1 MATGSETQESNT
13 SPELP
18 TELPYDFLKTIT
30 DNFADE
36 RKISASPFGTVYKGV
51 VPDADRV
58 IAVKKLHEDAPIPAG
73 KTFSKEVHHVLPLRH
88 ENIVQLVGF
97 CNEATKKLVQM
108 EGRYIQA
115 DIAECL
121 LCYEYLPNGSLDH
134 YLFGSKASDQDSS
147 SGKPAGISWDT
158 RFTIIEGI
166 CQGIL
171 FLHDL
176 DIPIIHMDLKPENIW
191 LGESIM
197 PKIGNFELSVSL
209 DREQTKIHT
218 QDVVGSYGYMAP
230 EYLHGGE
237 ISAKSDI
244 YSLGLLIMEI
254 TTGEKNS
261 PKNEQPSA
269 RGYIDKICEEWT
281 LEHISSIYSSLDLDG
296 LHQVKTCLEL
306 SLECVETDPAKRPSI
321 DNIVNKLNKRRAS

>member
-1 MATGSETQESNT
+1 MSLSFASSEMATGSETQESNT

-134 YLFGSKASDQDSS
+134 YLFGMQQHTIYTAHIYFSLVFLVVLMLTLF
-147 SGKPAGISWDT
+147 GVWT
-158 RFTIIEGI
+158 RF
-166 CQGIL
+166 L
-171 FLHDL
+171 
-176 DIPIIHMDLKPENIW
+176 
-191 LGESIM
+191 
-197 PKIGNFELSVSL
+197 
-209 DREQTKIHT
+209 
-218 QDVVGSYGYMAP
+218 
-230 EYLHGGE
+230 
-237 ISAKSDI
+237 
-244 YSLGLLIMEI
+244 
-254 TTGEKNS
+254 
-261 PKNEQPSA
+261 
-269 RGYIDKICEEWT
+269 
-281 LEHISSIYSSLDLDG
+281 
-296 LHQVKTCLEL
+296 
-306 SLECVETDPAKRPSI
+306 
-321 DNIVNKLNKRRAS
+321 AS